1 MLTLRPYQRNANY
14 QLHTL
19 INAGRHPILA
29 NPTGTGKTKTA
40 IALIGERIAMGRRV
54 WVLTPQ
60 TEIFSQWLIDAH
72 QNSLN
77 PGTINDKG
85 IQGRDRRLYIVM
97 PLSAVNLLHQIPE
110 RLWPDEIITDE
121 CHHSAATTW
130 QSIYDF
136 FPRAIRIGL
145 TATPRRTDRRP
156 LSPIYTDIIQTITQ
170 RESIDQGYLARPL
183 CIVPKDYHARLDVPG
198 VDIDTPEGLA
208 RQAAALGETQII
220 GDVLGNYAYV
230 FAGLP
235 VLVACSTYPHAEQ
248 MTAAFNQSGWKWAHI
263 HSNLPDRERA
273 RMLRDIRTGKLNGLC
288 TVGIGI
294 EGMDIPGLY
303 GLIWLRRTMS
313 LTIYLQFIGRVLRPL
328 KGKKYGVIL
337 DPVGNLFIHGFPDMP
352 HEWSLDGV
360 DPIEPNPDIPTMIS
374 CPWCGT
380 YNATSNLVCHFCNRP
395 LVGDEA
401 EEARKDNA
409 RHLPAMVDGELIAVT
424 SDGMA
429 REVNNRA
436 DEAME
441 DSREEKSKE
450 AARIIPVLTRAE
462 RSGILRGELFARNRP
477 NFEEAIRG
485 LK

>member
-1 MLTLRPYQRNANY
+1 MLTLRPYQRDANY

-40 IALIGERIAMGRRV
+40 IALISERVAIGKRI

-60 TEIFSQWLIDAH
+60 TEIFDQWLIDAAA
-72 QNSLN
+72 NGLN

-85 IQGRDRRLYIVM
+85 IQGRDRMLYIVM
-97 PLSAVNLLHQIPE
+97 PLSAVNLLHRIPE
-110 RLWPDEIITDE
+110 HLWPDEIITDE

-136 FPRAIRIGL
+136 FPAASRIGL

-156 LSPIYTDIIQTITQ
+156 LSPIYTDIVQTITQ
-170 RESIDQGYLARPL
+170 SEAIEQGYLARPL
-183 CIVPKDYHARLDVPG
+183 VIVPKDYHKRLEVPG
-198 VDIDTPEGLA
+198 IDIDTPEGLA

-220 GDVLGNYAYV
+220 GDVIGRYTDI

-235 VLVACSTYPHAEQ
+235 VLVACSTFQHADM
-248 MTAAFNQSGWKWAHI
+248 MTTAFNDSGWKWAHI
-263 HSNLPDRERA
+263 HSNLPSRERS

-328 KGKKYGVIL
+328 SGKKYGVIL
-337 DPVGNLFIHGFPDMP
+337 DPVGNLFIHGFPDIP
-352 HEWSLDGV
+352 RNWSLDGI
-360 DPIEPNPDIPTMIS
+360 DPVEQNPDVPTMTE

-380 YNATSNLVCHFCNRP
+380 YNATSNTVCHFCNRP
-395 LVGDEA
+395 LVGEEA
-401 EEARKDNA
+401 NEARKDNA
-409 RHLPAMVDGELIAVT
+409 RHLPAMIDGELIAVT
-424 SDGMA
+424 SDGQA
-429 REVNNRA
+429 RELHNRA
-436 DEAME
+436 EE
-441 DSREEKSKE
+441 IREESGREDEK
-450 AARIIPVLTRAE
+450 RPVTILTREE